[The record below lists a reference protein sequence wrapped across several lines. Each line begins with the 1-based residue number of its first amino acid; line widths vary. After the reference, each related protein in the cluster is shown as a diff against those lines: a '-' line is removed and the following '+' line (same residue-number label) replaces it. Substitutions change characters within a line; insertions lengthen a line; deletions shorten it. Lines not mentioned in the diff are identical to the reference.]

1 MTTTITHDDHP
12 DYGTE
17 SLSRTIAFRVD
28 LDDETI
34 SNLIDTAGYG
44 IRYWVERAVVN
55 DNKRVYTVFPHPSY
69 VDEAGG
75 RVKRQHKLT
84 YSRIRDAIVELAM
97 ANPKVFT
104 FPEWFQRELREN
116 DIAGDSEVGDL
127 IIQQACFGEIIF
139 G

>member
-1 MTTTITHDDHP
+1 MTTTTITHDDHP

-34 SNLIDTAGYG
+34 SALIDTAGYG
-44 IRYWVERAVVN
+44 INYWCVGAVVN
-55 DNKRVYTVFPHPSY
+55 DDKRIYTVFPNPDY
-69 VDEAGG
+69 VDGG

-84 YSRIRDAIVELAM
+84 YTRIRDAIVELAM

-116 DIAGDSEVGDL
+116 DIAGDSDVGDL